1 MWRDQKGGGGRYLQ
15 SIHFGFALGGFIG
28 PILAE
33 PFLSIRQDPESNGF
47 LSNNTEILST
57 NNQESRQSLSILHLY
72 PMLGCISF
80 VISLAYMACEILTKI
95 HLKNAVVSKNTSS
108 DKPLSEKLNE
118 NFSEPKAENGPN
130 YSCCTWIF
138 LCTMLVFFI
147 LYVGVEASLNS
158 LMPVFSVKSTLRLS
172 QQEGTAIT
180 SLFWATFAAMRLLY
194 IFVPK
199 RITCVQGLCFSLFVI
214 GIGTIGLSIS
224 SEYSKYHVS
233 VFSAFVAIGCAPL
246 FGNFVMFLERYVEV
260 NGKINA
266 LIIVCGSIGG
276 SVFPTIVGQIVSNSP
291 MFLMYIELGLS
302 ALLMTLFIISFWI
315 GRKITNERLALIV

>member
-33 PFLSIRQDPESNGF
+33 PFLSMRQESEDSGF
-47 LSNNTEILST
+47 LHNNTQVLSM
-57 NNQESRQSLSILHLY
+57 NNQESKQSLSILHLY

-80 VISLAYMACEILTKI
+80 VISLAYLACEIVTI
-95 HLKNAVVSKNTSS
+95 RHLKNEIVLKNTSL
-108 DKPLSEKLNE
+108 DEPLSEKLNE
-118 NFSEPKAENGPN
+118 NLSVAKLENGQN

-138 LCTMLVFFI
+138 LCTMLLFFI
-147 LYVGVEASLNS
+147 LYVGVEACLNS
-158 LMPVFSVKSTLRLS
+158 FLPVFSVKSTLRLS

-199 RITCVQGLCFSLFVI
+199 RITCVQGLCFSLLVI

-233 VFSAFVAIGCAPL
+233 VFSAFVGIGCAPL
-246 FGNFVMFLERYVEV
+246 FGNFVMFLERYIEV

-276 SVFPTIVGQIVSNSP
+276 SVFPAIVGQIVSSSP
-291 MFLMYIELGLS
+291 MFLMYIELCLS
-302 ALLMTLFIISFWI
+302 ALLVTLFIISFWI
-315 GRKITNERLALIV
+315 GGKIRNERLVLNV

>member
-33 PFLSIRQDPESNGF
+33 PFLSIRQDSDVSGF
-47 LSNNTEILST
+47 LHNSTQALSR
-57 NNQESRQSLSILHLY
+57 NNQEPTQSLSILHLY

-80 VISLAYMACEILTKI
+80 VISLAYLACQILTKN
-95 HLKNAVVSKNTSS
+95 HLKNEIVLENTSS
-108 DKPLSEKLNE
+108 DKPLAEKLNE
-118 NFSEPKAENGPN
+118 NFSVAKTENGPH

-138 LCTMLVFFI
+138 LCTMLLFFI

-158 LMPVFSVKSTLRLS
+158 LLPVFSVKSTLHLS

-180 SLFWATFAAMRLLY
+180 SLFWASFAAMRLLY

-199 RITCVQGLCFSLFVI
+199 RITCVQGLCFSLLVI

-233 VFSAFVAIGCAPL
+233 VFCTCVGIGCAPL
-246 FGNFVMFLERYVEV
+246 FGNFVMFLERYIEV

-276 SVFPTIVGQIVSNSP
+276 SVFPTIVGQIVSNSA

-302 ALLMTLFIISFWI
+302 ALLVTLFTISFWI
-315 GRKITNERLALIV
+315 GGKIRNERLSLNV

>member
-33 PFLSIRQDPESNGF
+33 PFLSIRHDSEVSGS
-47 LSNNTEILST
+47 LHNNTQDLST

-80 VISLAYMACEILTKI
+80 VISLAYLACEIVTKN
-95 HLKNAVVSKNTSS
+95 HLKNDIVLKNRSS
-108 DKPLSEKLNE
+108 EEPLSEKLNE
-118 NFSEPKAENGPN
+118 NLSVAKTENVPN
-130 YSCCTWIF
+130 YTCCTWVF
-138 LCTMLVFFI
+138 LCTMLLFFI

-158 LMPVFSVKSTLRLS
+158 FLPVFSVKSTLSLS
-172 QQEGTAIT
+172 LKEGTAIT
-180 SLFWATFAAMRLLY
+180 SLFWASFAAMRLLY

-214 GIGTIGLSIS
+214 GIGTIGLSVS

-233 VFSAFVAIGCAPL
+233 VFSAFVGIGCAPL
-246 FGNFVMFLERYVEV
+246 FGNFVMFLERYIEV

-276 SVFPTIVGQIVSNSP
+276 SVFPAIVGQIVSNSA

-302 ALLMTLFIISFWI
+302 ALLVTLFTISFWI
-315 GRKITNERLALIV
+315 GKRIRNERLSGNV